1 MDPELIQK
9 VHSQVTEQYGHPE
22 QYPYIDIW
30 RYCIKNKS
38 HFIMIA
44 GRNKKQDPQNNGERE
59 REVLVEQPEESDVLP
74 PSYPS
79 CYGAAREALSA
90 AVARAERGERAA
102 AVSRSAPSAPSCV
115 TEEEE
120 QAKRWRDREAPPEK
134 IEMPDGSIYILVPHG
149 NGDDEKEDED
159 QGVTTR
165 AANNIYKH
173 RDPYQHNPYKSAMQM
188 PLREV
193 PGPPLADGNPGPM
206 QYTYVPFTTTDLFN
220 WKTTQPL
227 YSTNPAAVAS
237 MIESVMLTHN
247 PTWADCQ
254 QLMLTM
260 FTTEERARINSSAQ
274 KILLAQAVADAKPH
288 PEAWAEEHY
297 PKTDP
302 KWPYNTVEGVAHL
315 QTYRTAVIM
324 GVKAGGKKP
333 TNMGKIADVIQ
344 EVKES
349 PSAFLERLLDAYRM
363 YSPIDPEATENQRL
377 INFFVCGQSQRDIR
391 NKIQRIDGVFG
402 KRY

>member
-1 MDPELIQK
+1 MCTVVWPLLVPGWPEQGSMDPELVQK
-9 VHSQVTEQYGHPE
+9 VYSQVTEQYRYPE
-22 QYPYIDIW
+22 EYPYIDIW

-38 HFIMIA
+38 YFIMIA
-44 GRNKKQDPQNNGERE
+44 GRNKKQDPQNNRKRE
-59 REVLVEQPEESDVLP
+59 RVMFCP
-74 PSYPS
+74 
-79 CYGAAREALSA
+79 
-90 AVARAERGERAA
+90 
-102 AVSRSAPSAPSCV
+102 RSIYYV
-115 TEEEE
+115 MG
-120 QAKRWRDREAPPEK
+120 QPEK
-134 IEMPDGSIYILVPHG
+134 IEMPDGSVYKLVPHG
-149 NGDDEKEDED
+149 NSDDKEEDEN

-165 AANNIYKH
+165 AANSIYKP
-173 RDPYQHNPYKSAMQM
+173 RDPYQHNPYKNAMQL

-193 PGPPLADGNPGPM
+193 PGPPLAGNPGPM
-206 QYTYVPFTTTDLFN
+206 QYTYVPFTTTDFFN
-220 WKTTQPL
+220 WKTHTPL

-260 FTTEERARINSSAQ
+260 FTTEERARINSSAR
-274 KILLAQAVADAKPH
+274 KILLAQAVADAKPY

-333 TNMGKIADVIQ
+333 TNMK
-344 EVKES
+344 KNS
-349 PSAFLERLLDAYRM
+349 RCDA
-363 YSPIDPEATENQRL
+363 
-377 INFFVCGQSQRDIR
+377 RD
-391 NKIQRIDGVFG
+391 
-402 KRY
+402 

>member
-1 MDPELIQK
+1 MCTIVWPLLVPEWPEQGSMDPELIQR
-9 VHSQVTEQYGHPE
+9 VHSQVTGKCGHPE

-30 RYCIKNKS
+30 RYCVKDKS
-38 HFIMIA
+38 HFIMMA
-44 GRNKKQDPQNNGERE
+44 GQNKKKQVPPNNEEKGRP
-59 REVLVEQPEESDVLP
+59 VLIEQLEEIDSLP
-74 PSYPS
+74 PPYPS

-90 AVARAERGERAA
+90 AVARAERGEQAA
-102 AVSRSAPSAPSCV
+102 ATSRPAPF
-115 TEEEE
+115 
-120 QAKRWRDREAPPEK
+120 APPRGIAEEDQGAAGGGYREFPPGK
-134 IEMPDGSIYILVPHG
+134 IEMPDGSVYKLVSQEDS
-149 NGDDEKEDED
+149 DDESEDEK
-159 QGVTTR
+159 QGATTR
-165 AANNIYKH
+165 AANNIYKP
-173 RDPYQHNPYKSAMQM
+173 REPYQHNPNKSKMQL

-193 PGPPLADGNPGPM
+193 PGPLLDNGAPGPV

-220 WKTTQPL
+220 WKIHTPL

-247 PTWADCQ
+247 PTWAYCQ

-274 KILLAQAVADAKPH
+274 KILLTQAVEDAKPQ

-302 KWPYNTVEGVAHL
+302 KWPYNTAAGIAHL

-333 TNMGKIADVIQ
+333 TNMGKIADIIII
-344 EVKES
+344 
-349 PSAFLERLLDAYRM
+349 LYL
-363 YSPIDPEATENQRL
+363 
-377 INFFVCGQSQRDIR
+377 
-391 NKIQRIDGVFG
+391 
-402 KRY
+402 